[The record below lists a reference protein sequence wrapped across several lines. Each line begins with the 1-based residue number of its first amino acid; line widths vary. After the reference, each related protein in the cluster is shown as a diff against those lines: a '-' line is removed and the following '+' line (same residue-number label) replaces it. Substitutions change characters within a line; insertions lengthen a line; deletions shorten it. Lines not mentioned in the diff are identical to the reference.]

1 MCYSP
6 NSSDCIKIKV
16 PSASASSHL
25 VSSVSHHYSR
35 RKSFS
40 IIRSLLCAAAVA
52 PLPLAA
58 KEQPTTNSDVPILK
72 ESTEA
77 LSSLLENWQKATIDC
92 TYADVPRELLEAKNK
107 DKLLEKVETA

>member
-1 MCYSP
+1 
-6 NSSDCIKIKV
+6 
-16 PSASASSHL
+16 
-25 VSSVSHHYSR
+25 
-35 RKSFS
+35 
-40 IIRSLLCAAAVA
+40 
-52 PLPLAA
+52 
-58 KEQPTTNSDVPILK
+58 VPILK